1 MEFDLITG
9 SSDEGKMGSL
19 SFVQSNKKKSTLLTL
34 GQKILFVTQKNVAD
48 MMEWDFDHNC

>member
-19 SFVQSNKKKSTLLTL
+19 SFVQSNKKKVYSFNPRAENTFCYTEKRS
-34 GQKILFVTQKNVAD
+34 GYDGVGF
-48 MMEWDFDHNC
+48 